1 MSKTTNHSSLS
12 RTLSLRVAISIGVG
26 IMVGAGIFV
35 FPGIASGQA
44 GPAAMLSFLLAGS
57 IAFIVALS
65 TAELATAMPE
75 SGGGYYFVSRTF
87 GPFWGMLIGVGQWL
101 GLVFASAFYLY
112 GFGSYLLDL
121 LKEIGYQPGDPII
134 LIGLATALLLTFI
147 NVLGTKSAGRLQNN
161 VVLVLT
167 GILTLLFMY
176 GVLQALGIIGESSLP
191 APFAPMGYSPVFG
204 VSALIFTSYLGF
216 VQIATVGG
224 EIINPQRNL
233 PRALVASVLIVLSLY
248 LLALFVTN
256 SVLPV
261 DQLKDLGETA
271 IVEVARSLIGD
282 IGALIVLFAGLLATF
297 SSANASILSSS
308 RTIFALSKDGLVPAW
323 VSSIHERFGTPHRAL
338 VLVGLPIVGILFI
351 GKLEVLAETASLLH
365 LVIYG
370 LICACV
376 LKLRKKRPVWYVP
389 GFKTPGYPVIPAI
402 GMLAGFGLIV
412 FMKPLSLMLGGSVLL
427 VSALYYLA
435 FAKGKT
441 LTNPSPPHIEPQL
454 RQPRILLPI
463 ALPLEKP
470 IPLAILRNFTDLEVL
485 LLGYKELKEQIS
497 PEQFEEEDDGESQKE
512 LDKVKKELEDESFD
526 VITELVFTPD
536 VSQAIDNVILE
547 YDCQAL
553 LVVKP
558 IDELNR
564 LLIPVYDINQLSK
577 RYATVI
583 YELTKAS
590 NLPASLMFIE
600 SPENSEDSENEEAKD
615 ISNMKSEALNRL
627 KQAGVR
633 RKQIE
638 TGSVK
643 VSNISEAV
651 EEKSGSDDLV
661 ILVEANTKERENFIN
676 RIREEISDKIE
687 CPLLVV
693 LEERVQ
699 KEDTEP
705 EDSPAEEVEEEE
717 DDDQQNKN

>member
-1 MSKTTNHSSLS
+1 M
-12 RTLSLRVAISIGVG
+12 RVAISIGVG

-44 GPAAMLSFLLAGS
+44 GPAAILSFLLAGI
-57 IAFIVALS
+57 IALIVALC
-65 TAELATAMPE
+65 TAELATAMPA

-147 NVLGTKSAGRLQNN
+147 NILGTKGAGKLQNN

-176 GVLQALGIIGESSLP
+176 GVLQALGIIGEASLP
-191 APFAPMGYSPVFG
+191 KPFAPMGYSPVFG

-216 VQIATVGG
+216 VQIATMGG

-233 PRALVASVLIVLSLY
+233 PRALVGSVLIVLVLY
-248 LLALFVTN
+248 FLALFVTN
-256 SVLPV
+256 SVLTV

-271 IVEVARSLIGD
+271 IVEVARGLIGD

-308 RTIFALSKDGLVPAW
+308 RTIFALSKDGLVPEWISA
-323 VSSIHERFGTPHRAL
+323 IHERFGTPHRAL
-338 VLVGLPIVGILFI
+338 FLVGLPIAGILFV
-351 GKLEVLAETASLLH
+351 GNLEVLAETASLLH

-376 LKLRKKRPVWYVP
+376 LKLRLDRPIWYLP
-389 GFKTPGYPVIPAI
+389 SFKTPGYPVLPAV

-412 FMKPLSLMLGGSVLL
+412 FMKPLSLILGGAVLL
-427 VSALYYLA
+427 ASALFYLA
-435 FAKGKT
+435 YAKGKT
-441 LTNPSPPHIEPQL
+441 LSNPSPPHIEPQL

-463 ALPLEKP
+463 SLPLEKP
-470 IPLAILRNFTDLEVL
+470 IPLAILRSFTDLEIL
-485 LLGYKELKEQIS
+485 LMGYKELKEQTS
-497 PEQFEEEDDGESQKE
+497 PEQFEKDDDGESQKE
-512 LDKVKKELEDESFD
+512 LDKAKKELEDESFD
-526 VITELVFTPD
+526 VNTELVFTSD
-536 VSQAIDNVILE
+536 VAQAIDNVILE

-558 IDELNR
+558 IKELNR
-564 LLIPVYDINQLSK
+564 LLIPVYDIHQLSK

-590 NLPASLMFIE
+590 GLPASLMFIE
-600 SPENSEDSENEEAKD
+600 STESSEESENKKAKD
-615 ISNMKSEALNRL
+615 TSAMKREAINRL
-627 KQAGVR
+627 KQAGVN

-638 TGSVK
+638 SSSVQ
-643 VSNISEAV
+643 VSDISEAV
-651 EEKSGSDDLV
+651 KEKHQADDLV
-661 ILVEANTKERENFIN
+661 ILVEANAKERENFIN
-676 RIREEISDKIE
+676 KIRGEISDKID

-693 LEERVQ
+693 LEKRQQE
-699 KEDTEP
+699 KDSEP
-705 EDSPAEEVEEEE
+705 EDSPAKEVKKE
-717 DDDQQNKN
+717 DN